1 MRNIYTDWVIPC
13 NLNYFD
19 LFGAFA
25 QLSFI
30 DWRQVANNIEEGDT
44 VYIYA
49 GRPVKAIVFKCR
61 VMKTNIPLEEIEDSD
76 RPFNQEENPE
86 PDKPYWRYM
95 RLKPVGRFEEDQITL
110 RKLHEAG
117 MKGNIQGQRRV
128 DACMLEVI
136 RSARLLNV

>member
-1 MRNIYTDWVIPC
+1 MRNECADWVIPC

-25 QLSFI
+25 QLPFI

-49 GRPVKAIVFKCR
+49 GKPIQAIVFKCSVLR
-61 VMKTNIPLEEIEDSD
+61 TNIPLEEIDDSD

-117 MKGNIQGQRRV
+117 MKGKIKDNGAWTY
-128 DACMLEVI
+128 ACW
-136 RSARLLNV
+136 RLSDRQDY